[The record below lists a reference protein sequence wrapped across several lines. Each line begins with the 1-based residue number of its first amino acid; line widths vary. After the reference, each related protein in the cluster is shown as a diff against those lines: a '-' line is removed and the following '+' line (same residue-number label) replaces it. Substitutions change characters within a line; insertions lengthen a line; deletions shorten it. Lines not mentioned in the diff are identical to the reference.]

1 MGAARPEVLRRAC
14 HALLRMNFDLR
25 YSDSSYFALD
35 ENAGAIA
42 EAIIETF
49 SLDVC
54 KAQIFPSGETI
65 PTPED

>member
-1 MGAARPEVLRRAC
+1 MWGRNDPLILPPAGEFVKQVVPEADPRY
-14 HALLRMNFDLR
+14 FDA
-25 YSDSSYFALD
+25 SHFALD
-35 ENAGAIA
+35 ENAG
-42 EAIIETF
+42 AIIETF